1 MIDEE
6 TKKQILAKLPKVI
19 QDWSKETIF
28 DKPRPRSFRIAK
40 IEHDGVHYPISII
53 VGKDE
58 KETWKMAEELT
69 EWHKKYT
76 SDQNDITRG
85 EDYTVRKY

>member
-6 TKKQILAKLPKVI
+6 IKKQILVKLPKI
-19 QDWSKETIF
+19 IHDWSEETVF
-28 DKPRPRSFRIAK
+28 DKPRPRWFRIAK
-40 IEHDGVHYPISII
+40 IEHDGVHYLISII

-58 KETWKMAEELT
+58 KETWKMADELV
-69 EWHKKYT
+69 EWHKKYVR
-76 SDQNDITRG
+76 DQKDVGRS